1 MRIRGGIQMGI
12 AKRAFE
18 TTGVVDAHCQII
30 LDEPVPVWAP
40 TRVRVIVLLPEEAD
54 IQEEEW
60 LRAAAANPAFDFL
73 REPQEDIYTMADG
86 RPFHDQG

>member
-1 MRIRGGIQMGI
+1 MGL

-18 TTGVVDAHCQII
+18 TTGVVDAHHQII

-40 TRVRVIVLLPEEAD
+40 TRVRVIVLLPEEAE
-54 IQEEEW
+54 ISEEEW

-73 REPQEDIYTMADG
+73 REPHEDIYTMADG

>member
-1 MRIRGGIQMGI
+1 MAIT
-12 AKRAFE
+12 KRAFE
-18 TTGVVDAHCQII
+18 TTGVVDAHRQII

-40 TRVRVIVLLPEEAD
+40 TRVRVIVLLPEEAE
-54 IQEEEW
+54 ISEEEW